1 LTIEWGAFL
10 AVLVVSI
17 VAACGVVLL
26 FSVGLRLVSATG
38 AWRRA
43 VGVTS
48 FVACGALVLYG
59 VYLVVPALHR

>member
-1 LTIEWGAFL
+1 MTIEWGAFL

-38 AWRRA
+38 AWRR
-43 VGVTS
+43 
-48 FVACGALVLYG
+48 
-59 VYLVVPALHR
+59 